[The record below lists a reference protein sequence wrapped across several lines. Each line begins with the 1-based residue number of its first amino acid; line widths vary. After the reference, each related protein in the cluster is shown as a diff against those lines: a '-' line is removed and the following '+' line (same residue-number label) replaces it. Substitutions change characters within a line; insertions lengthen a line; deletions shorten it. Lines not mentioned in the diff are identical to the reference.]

1 MKKKLLMN
9 YIMDDSYR
17 PVHRYW
23 WDESSMDN
31 YLDVSDKRILDDER
45 VVKFNNAEKLS
56 PYFKWIKK
64 KNKIKYGN
72 VNRNKT

>member
-1 MKKKLLMN
+1 MN

-31 YLDVSDKRILDDER
+31 YLDVSDKRTLDDER